1 MSSNRVTQLVSA
13 LRTVAANAERD
24 EPIVIDGVEEGT
36 GDGEEQG
43 AGM

>member
-1 MSSNRVTQLVSA
+1 MRLATI
-13 LRTVAANAERD
+13 RTVAANAERD